1 MAREAKTRDEEE
13 FGAKPNKGSAP
24 SVGLLESRIRDRA
37 RSSLKAQIS
46 EAAAPLR
53 ALAGAKVGPLYREVS
68 QSLDKVE
75 STIYQAQVED
85 AEKNA
90 VIRFIDRAEEITA
103 AVEAMNKS

>member
-13 FGAKPNKGSAP
+13 FGAKPKGGP
-24 SVGLLESRIRDRA
+24 ISVGLLESRIRDRA
-37 RSSLKAQIS
+37 RSTLKAQIS

-68 QSLDKVE
+68 QNLDKVE
-75 STIYQAQVED
+75 SAIYQAQVED

-90 VIRFIDRAEEITA
+90 VIRFIDRAEEIAA
-103 AVEAMNKS
+103 AVEAAKQ